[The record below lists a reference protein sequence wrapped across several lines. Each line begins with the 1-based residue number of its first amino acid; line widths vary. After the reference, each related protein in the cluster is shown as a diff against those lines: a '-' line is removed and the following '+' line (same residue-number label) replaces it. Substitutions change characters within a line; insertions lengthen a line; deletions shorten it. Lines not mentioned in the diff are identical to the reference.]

1 MMRIYGPVF
10 ILHDELLD
18 FTKSAAELERPR
30 NTWDECVN
38 YVIGELNSLIESP
51 YMKSNWTSST
61 EKGLA
66 TKGACQAIISRLT
79 LYSARDLFNGNT
91 MYASVK
97 NPDGTNLFPQ
107 NYDAAKWKRQ
117 QMQHTRS
124 LMAIFTNYITLMM
137 MIRMIIIMA

>member
-1 MMRIYGPVF
+1 MQVKKEQWKVTNSFCTLLLLFSDDENLRTRIF

-61 EKGLA
+61 EKGWLPKVLA
-66 TKGACQAIISRLT
+66 K
-79 LYSARDLFNGNT
+79 
-91 MYASVK
+91 
-97 NPDGTNLFPQ
+97 P
-107 NYDAAKWKRQ
+107 
-117 QMQHTRS
+117 
-124 LMAIFTNYITLMM
+124 
-137 MIRMIIIMA
+137 